1 MPITI
6 DPNLVYL
13 ILLGAMWLSVT
24 AAYVPGTGV
33 LEVLA
38 AVGVIASVAILAAMP
53 TNWLSVVAIVVG
65 TLGFFTLP
73 LLNRRLTLLA
83 FVGLGLQVLG
93 TLTLFNGAAI
103 SIPLLVVIIIAT
115 LLYYRFALLPVL
127 ESQRSKAALIDDEP
141 IIGVRGYVQRRLDPV
156 GTVRVRG
163 ESWTA
168 RSDQVLEPGT
178 EIVVVDQ
185 EGLTLFV
192 EAEKPKRQETLEES
206 SEYGT

>member
-1 MPITI
+1 
-6 DPNLVYL
+6 
-13 ILLGAMWLSVT
+13 MWLSVT

-103 SIPLLVVIIIAT
+103 SIPLLMVIIIAT

-156 GTVRVRG
+156 GT
-163 ESWTA
+163 
-168 RSDQVLEPGT
+168 
-178 EIVVVDQ
+178 
-185 EGLTLFV
+185 
-192 EAEKPKRQETLEES
+192 
-206 SEYGT
+206 

>member
-1 MPITI
+1 
-6 DPNLVYL
+6 
-13 ILLGAMWLSVT
+13 
-24 AAYVPGTGV
+24 V

-38 AVGVIASVAILAAMP
+38 AIGVIASVAVLAAMP

-93 TLTLFNGAAI
+93 TLTLFNGVLI
-103 SIPLLVVIIIAT
+103 SIPLLVAIIIAT

-141 IIGVRGYVQRRLDPV
+141 IIGVRGYVQRKLDPV

-168 RSDQVLEPGT
+168 RSEQELEPGT
-178 EIVVVDQ
+178 EIVVIDR

-192 EAEKPKRQETLEES
+192 EAEKPKRQETLEDS
-206 SEYGT
+206 NEYGS